1 VAFDI
6 AMEPAVAVGMLI
18 HRTALPVFARVLA
31 VKAHLAQAF
40 DWSLRRLVVLVSPL
54 MAALVLAA
62 DPLTALLHDRQGHSY
77 AAAALPL
84 KLLAV
89 AALLRVSL
97 QLLYPLMLGSGRPGS
112 AVRLS
117 ATTLLLLSAGIVAA
131 GLSFPAGNGIIAVSA
146 LWLAIYPLL
155 LAWGVRY
162 LRRHWDIRAGE
173 LARALVVPAVAVGIL
188 IAAVEMVC
196 LLPGGGEPEIRI
208 GVVAAAAM
216 LAYAGLFVYARQ
228 QPY

>member
-1 VAFDI
+1 
-6 AMEPAVAVGMLI
+6 
-18 HRTALPVFARVLA
+18 
-31 VKAHLAQAF
+31 
-40 DWSLRRLVVLVSPL
+40 
-54 MAALVLAA
+54 MAALILAA

-77 AAAALPL
+77 AAAALTL

-117 ATTLLLLSAGIVAA
+117 ATTLLLLSAGVVAV
-131 GLSFPAGNGIIAVSA
+131 GFTFPAGNGIIAVST

-162 LRRHWDIRAGE
+162 LRRNWDIRGGE
-173 LARALVVPAVAVGIL
+173 LARAFIVPAVAVGIL
-188 IAAVEMVC
+188 VAVVEMVC
-196 LLPGGGEPEIRI
+196 LLPGGGEPKIRI
-208 GVVAAAAM
+208 GVVAVAAA
-216 LAYAGLFVYARQ
+216 LAYAGLFVYGRQ
-228 QPY
+228 RPYGTA